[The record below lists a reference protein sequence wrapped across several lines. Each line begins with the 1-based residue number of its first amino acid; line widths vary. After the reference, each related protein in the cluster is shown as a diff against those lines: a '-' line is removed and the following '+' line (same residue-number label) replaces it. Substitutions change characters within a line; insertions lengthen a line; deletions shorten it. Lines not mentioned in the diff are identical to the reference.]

1 MENFKKDSKEDFEK
15 NNQNSIGYLAMRR
28 KYKTDNVKIECIVA
42 DEKQGAFFG
51 KRIIVHIIQNG
62 QIQTISSIVPSEI
75 IKGTFT
81 DGSLSKTLFG
91 YFIKD

>member
-1 MENFKKDSKEDFEK
+1 
-15 NNQNSIGYLAMRR
+15 MRR
-28 KYKTDNVKIECIVA
+28 KQYKTDNVKIECIVA

-75 IKGTFT
+75 IKGKFT

-91 YFIKD
+91 FFIKD